1 MEKNELRA
9 VIKHFYLKKWTAVQ
23 IKAELE
29 EFHGDSAPAFKTI
42 YFWINEF
49 KRGRTCTEDPAR
61 SGRPITTKEVI
72 EKVHRI
78 VLGDRRMKIHEIDL
92 RRFLTVDETWIHH
105 YTPESKNQSK

>member
-42 YFWINEF
+42 YLWINEF
-49 KRGRTCTEDPAR
+49 KHGRTCTEDAAR
-61 SGRPITTKEVI
+61 SGRPGEVTTKEVI
-72 EKVHRI
+72 KKVHGI
-78 VLGDRRMKIHEIDL
+78 VMGDRRIQIREIAEIVGISTERSGQDGCC
-92 RRFLTVDETWIHH
+92 D
-105 YTPESKNQSK
+105 S